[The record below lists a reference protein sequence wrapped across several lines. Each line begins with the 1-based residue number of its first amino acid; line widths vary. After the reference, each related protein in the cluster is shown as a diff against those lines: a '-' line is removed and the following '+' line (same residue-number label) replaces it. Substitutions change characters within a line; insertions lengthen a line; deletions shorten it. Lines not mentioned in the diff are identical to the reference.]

1 MFTAPQQAL
10 KARSKHCMDAH
21 YTYCGG
27 GHQKLHMSHEKLI
40 TTFTCHRFWQNNPM
54 WGVTAYMC
62 EIELAE

>member
-54 WGVTAYMC
+54 CPRSGAFYYV
-62 EIELAE
+62 